1 MTDPK
6 SLFQLGSLV
15 EFAGRNTAAEGLYEQ
30 GITSAMRQAEL
41 QSLADGTET
50 AMRQP
55 YVKQAQANTTTPV
68 ERYTAP
74 YQPGDKQTALGYKYK
89 VDAAYR
95 ASHLPIGGGV
105 GDV

>member
-1 MTDPK
+1 MKDPK

-55 YVKQAQANTTTPV
+55 YVKQAQANTSMPQQAYSHRFPEGDRQAAV
-68 ERYTAP
+68 G
-74 YQPGDKQTALGYKYK
+74 YQ
-89 VDAAYR
+89 R
-95 ASHLPIGGGV
+95 ASHRAYEAAYLPERGGAE
-105 GDV
+105 